1 MKQRSKRNE
10 ERRVIGMDVSD
21 RKSRVCE
28 VGVESGEVLQEWTVA
43 TDPASV
49 RHAFAGRADVVR
61 IALETGK
68 QSPWLSRVL
77 ESEGFEVVVANARKV
92 RLIYENRRKNDRVDA
107 EYLARLAR
115 ADVRLLHPI
124 RHRSESSQVALAAIR
139 ARDVLV
145 RGRTQLINHVRGATK
160 SMGAKILKCSAA
172 SFARRA
178 MVEVPAELQ
187 ASLLPVIRTI
197 QEMSDRI
204 REYERSIE
212 SLIKTEYPECE
223 ILRQVRGVGA
233 VTALAFRLVIDDPK
247 RFSRSRIVGV
257 YLGLVPGQDD
267 SGEQSPSLHITK
279 AGDAFMRRLL
289 LQAANYILGPF
300 GEDCDLRRHGERI
313 AARGGKKA
321 KSIAKV
327 AVARKLAVLLHRLWI
342 NGEVYEPL
350 RASSQQEAA

>member
-1 MKQRSKRNE
+1 MAQRSKKSE
-10 ERRVIGMDVSD
+10 ERRVIGMDISD

-28 VGVESGEVLQEWTVA
+28 VGVESGEVLREWAVA
-43 TDPASV
+43 TDPEQV
-49 RHAFAGRADVVR
+49 RRAFTGREDVVR
-61 IALETGK
+61 IALEVGK

-77 ESEGFEVVVANARKV
+77 EKEGFEVVVANARKV
-92 RLIYENRRKNDRVDA
+92 RLIYQNRRKNDRVDA

-115 ADVRLLHPI
+115 VDVRLLHSI

-160 SMGAKILKCSAA
+160 SMGTKISKCSAA

-178 MVEVPAELQ
+178 LQEVPPELQ
-187 ASLLPVIRTI
+187 ASLLPVIRAI
-197 QEMSDRI
+197 QELSDRI
-204 REYERSIE
+204 RECERSIQH
-212 SLIKTEYPECE
+212 LIKTEYPECE
-223 ILRQVRGVGA
+223 VLRQVRGVGA
-233 VTALAFRLVIDDPK
+233 VTALAFRLVIDNPK
-247 RFSRSRIVGV
+247 RFSRSRMVGA

-267 SGEQSPSLHITK
+267 SGEQSPALHITK
-279 AGDAFMRRLL
+279 AGDVLLRRLL

-321 KSIAKV
+321 RSIAKV
-327 AVARKLAVLLHRLWI
+327 AVARKLAVLLHRLWTT
-342 NGEVYEPL
+342 GAVYEPL